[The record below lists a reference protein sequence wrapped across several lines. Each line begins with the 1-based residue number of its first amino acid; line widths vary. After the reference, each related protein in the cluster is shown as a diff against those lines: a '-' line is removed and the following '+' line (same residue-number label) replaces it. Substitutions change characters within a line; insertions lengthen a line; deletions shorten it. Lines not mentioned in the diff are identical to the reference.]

1 VDEYIVSKP
10 PNSAYRVCDLEGLTS
25 IASQPEVVDLVA
37 QVVERIDAI
46 YMERGLNRA
55 EAAEKSLMRG
65 AWATAAMEGA
75 EYPWGEMASLA
86 VARDEPLVMVVR
98 AAMRATT
105 SAVGAVGDRALGAFG
120 VIAKIGAAAGS
131 GFVDEAMLGQ
141 PRVDSVADDPLHIGQ
156 LPDVVEMHQRLGA
169 IAKVW
174 SAPAEIPTLVLAGV
188 IHAEL
193 ALARPFAWGSGL
205 VARAVPRY
213 LFISR
218 GLDPAGVL
226 SPEMALWRAGRTSY
240 VRALQARRGS
250 LSDWVKWWLQTQASA
265 FHSEEK

>member
-1 VDEYIVSKP
+1 MNRA
-10 PNSAYRVCDLEGLTS
+10 PNSAYRACDLAELNLIT
-25 IASQPEVVDLVA
+25 SQPDVSDLVA
-37 QVVERIDAI
+37 KAVAGVDAI

-65 AWATAAMEGA
+65 GWATAAMEGA
-75 EYPWGEMASLA
+75 EYPWAEMASLEE
-86 VARDEPLVMVVR
+86 ARDEPLVAVVR

-105 SAVGAVGDRALGAFG
+105 AATGAVGDRALGAFG

-131 GFVDEAMLGQ
+131 GFVNEAMLGQ
-141 PRVDSVADDPLHIGQ
+141 PRVDSIVDDPLHIGQ
-156 LPDVVEMHQRLGA
+156 LPDVIEMHQRLGA
-169 IAKVW
+169 IARLW
-174 SAPAEIPTLVLAGV
+174 SAPTEVSALVLSGV

-193 ALARPFAWGSGL
+193 ALARPFVWGSGL

-213 LFISR
+213 LFMSR

-240 VRALQARRGS
+240 VRALQARERS
-250 LSDWVKWWLQTQASA
+250 LSDWVKWWLQTQARA
-265 FHSEEK
+265 FHSDEN